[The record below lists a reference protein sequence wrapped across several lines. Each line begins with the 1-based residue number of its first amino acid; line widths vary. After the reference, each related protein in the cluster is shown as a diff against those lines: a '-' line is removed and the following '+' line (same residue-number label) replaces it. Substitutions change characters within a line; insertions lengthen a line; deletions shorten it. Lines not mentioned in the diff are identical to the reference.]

1 MGTHPIFESDFDC
14 LTGKRSDWLKMSFY
28 RNVVWFAKG
37 YQEYTKGGYLKKAKN
52 FKSLNRDLS
61 GKTILIT
68 GGNSGIGLDAACLLG
83 SLGANIHIACR
94 SKERGEAAVE
104 KIKENSKES
113 DQSELV
119 LLISRKINSPK
130 NEIKSIRT
138 YLKN

>member
-1 MGTHPIFESDFDC
+1 MGTHPIFEFDFDC
-14 LTGKRSDWLKMSFY
+14 LTEHFDWS
-28 RNVVWFAKG
+28 RNVNWFAKG

-104 KIKENSKES
+104 KIKENS
-113 DQSELV
+113 
-119 LLISRKINSPK
+119 
-130 NEIKSIRT
+130 
-138 YLKN
+138 